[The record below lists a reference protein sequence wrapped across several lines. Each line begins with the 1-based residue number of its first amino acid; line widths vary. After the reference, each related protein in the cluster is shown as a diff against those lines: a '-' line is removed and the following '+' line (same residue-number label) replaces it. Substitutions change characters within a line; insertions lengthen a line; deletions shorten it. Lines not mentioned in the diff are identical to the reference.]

1 MFCFLLPLLLPLLFS
16 IRGDATPAE
25 DGEAIDEGDDT
36 LAACE
41 AFSLFCF
48 MRICALAIRP
58 ELMVIAVC
66 CLRLQRSVGVNG
78 SDQFYQSSFMVTNQ
92 KVEAT

>member
-1 MFCFLLPLLLPLLFS
+1 MLCFLFPLLLPLLFS

-66 CLRLQRSVGVNG
+66 CLRLQRSVGVVPIA
-78 SDQFYQSSFMVTNQ
+78 FYRSSFMVKNQ